1 MTMQHRKTTPKAP
14 AAVRDLNARELV
26 FVEALGQ
33 GDDNCVAYSKAYG
46 PHNCSAATLRVNACR
61 KAAEPQIQEHL
72 RALRAIGFANARLT
86 LQYRIEAELA
96 FAQRCEDAGNYGAA
110 GGAFDRVNKMLGLY
124 VERSEVVVAVD
135 PAVTL
140 KELAA
145 MIGED
150 GGDIEVRH

>member
-1 MTMQHRKTTPKAP
+1 MQHKRSAPRAP
-14 AAVRDLNARELV
+14 AELRELNARELV

-33 GDDNCVAYSKAYG
+33 GDDNCVAYTKAYG

-72 RALRAIGFANARLT
+72 RALRAVGFYNARLT
-86 LQYRIEAELA
+86 LQHRIEAELA

-124 VERSEVVVAVD
+124 VERSEVTVTTD
-135 PAVTL
+135 PATTL

-145 MIGED
+145 MIGE
-150 GGDIEVRH
+150 GELEVRH